1 MAAAEAALVVLV
13 FELVHEHPVF
23 QVAVMVLMIILIMQ
37 VPVNLAA
44 AEAAQEVLIYL
55 MVNMENKAAV
65 AHALCT
71 IRR

>member
-1 MAAAEAALVVLV
+1 
-13 FELVHEHPVF
+13 
-23 QVAVMVLMIILIMQ
+23 MVLMIILIMQ